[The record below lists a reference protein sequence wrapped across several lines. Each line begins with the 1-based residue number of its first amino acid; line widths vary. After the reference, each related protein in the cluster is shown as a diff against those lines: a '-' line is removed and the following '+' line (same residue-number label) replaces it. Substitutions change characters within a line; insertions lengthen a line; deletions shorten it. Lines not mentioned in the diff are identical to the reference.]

1 MLHCSEEQQSQN
13 AVALAPEETL
23 RNRTEGEKL
32 KYRPTSTGNGVVMNV
47 ACGISNQE
55 TFERGCLTNVSG
67 IIKGTIKLM
76 TDQSIFPPTPPC
88 PV

>member
-1 MLHCSEEQQSQN
+1 MLHWSEEQQSQN

-32 KYRPTSTGNGVVMNV
+32 KYRPTSTENGVVMNV

-55 TFERGCLTNVSG
+55 TLKETV
-67 IIKGTIKLM
+67 
-76 TDQSIFPPTPPC
+76 
-88 PV
+88 